1 MFTFRGC
8 KALTEL
14 VIPGSVTYIESAAF
28 RDCTALVSI
37 KLPGHFT
44 RLPDVALRNT
54 GFVTYKVPRHITALG
69 AGSLSYCENLEQVI
83 FHEGITEIGNTAF
96 AFTPKLG
103 KLTWPS
109 RVTAVQ
115 VSTFESSGLTE
126 LVLPATVNEL
136 QSYAFHNC
144 ASLEKLYVLGDI
156 QNIGDYVFTNCSK
169 LTIYGNSGT
178 KIERYAKQNGIP
190 FVVLNTVG
198 SFLDVSADAFYADS
212 VKWAV
217 EKGITTGTSATEFSP
232 NEACLRSQV
241 VTFLWRAAG
250 EPKAKTAVNPF
261 VDVKPGDYY
270 YDAVLWAVENGITT
284 GADDTHFEPNGI
296 CNRSQVVTFL
306 YRAFEKPPVDSAEN
320 PFTDVSSGDWY
331 ADAVLWAV
339 QEGITNGLSETK
351 FGPNEVCNR
360 SQVVTFLYRTYVN

>member
-1 MFTFRGC
+1 M
-8 KALTEL
+8 
-14 VIPGSVTYIESAAF
+14 
-28 RDCTALVSI
+28 
-37 KLPGHFT
+37 
-44 RLPDVALRNT
+44 RNH
-54 GFVTYKVPRHITALG
+54 G
-69 AGSLSYCENLEQVI
+69 
-83 FHEGITEIGNTAF
+83 
-96 AFTPKLG
+96 G
-103 KLTWPS
+103 KLTWIPYN
-109 RVTAVQ
+109 
-115 VSTFESSGLTE
+115 
-126 LVLPATVNEL
+126 PAN
-136 QSYAFHNC
+136 
-144 ASLEKLYVLGDI
+144 
-156 QNIGDYVFTNCSK
+156 
-169 LTIYGNSGT
+169 
-178 KIERYAKQNGIP
+178 P
-190 FVVLNTVG
+190 FRDVP
-198 SFLDVSADAFYADS
+198 LDVFYEEP
-212 VKWAV
+212 VLWALEEGV
-217 EKGITTGTSATEFSP
+217 TTGTSATEFSP

-320 PFTDVSSGDWY
+320 LFTDVSAGDWY

-360 SQVVTFLYRTYVN
+360 SQVVTFLHRAYVD